1 MKWLALAMALVAI
14 AGSAFFLSLNVWL
27 WTSGAA
33 LIAAALAPRFV
44 TRRSI
49 AKPQRNTRQPNLYG
63 DSEFAG
69 IKAMA
74 EGGIT
79 TERR

>member
-1 MKWLALAMALVAI
+1 MKWLALGLAFVI
-14 AGSAFFLSLNVWL
+14 SGVDAFFLSIDAWSYV
-27 WTSGAA
+27 TGAV
-33 LIAAALAPRFV
+33 LITAIVGPAI
-44 TRRSI
+44 RSRN
-49 AKPQRNTRQPNLYG
+49 KPKRNTRQPKIYG

-69 IKAMA
+69 TKAMA